1 MFKILQLCGMKT
13 VVLVRHA
20 KSSWDQPGQKDFDR
34 VLAPRGRKDVPKMA
48 HLIKEKGIL
57 PDKLVSSP
65 AARAVETSEA
75 FARENN
81 IAIEDIQLDETIYEA
96 MPQDLEKVV
105 LNLSS
110 DWDTVFLFGHNPGFT
125 MFANRYSEGF
135 RFDNVPTC
143 GIVIIQS
150 SSDNWADFH
159 PGQAKISQWYFPK
172 ECIHC

>member
-1 MFKILQLCGMKT
+1 MKT

-34 VLAPRGRKDVPKMA
+34 VLAPRGKKDVPKMA
-48 HLIKEKGIL
+48 HLVREKGFL

-65 AARAVETSEA
+65 AARALETA
-75 FARENN
+75 KVFAKENN
-81 IAIEDIQLDETIYEA
+81 IDPEDIQLEAPIYEA
-96 MPQDLEKVV
+96 MPLDIEKVV

-110 DWDTVFLFGHNPGFT
+110 DWDTVFLFGHNPAFT
-125 MFANRYSEGF
+125 MFANRYTDGF

-150 SSDNWADFH
+150 TSELWADFN
-159 PGQAKISQWYFPK
+159 PSQAKIVQWYFPK